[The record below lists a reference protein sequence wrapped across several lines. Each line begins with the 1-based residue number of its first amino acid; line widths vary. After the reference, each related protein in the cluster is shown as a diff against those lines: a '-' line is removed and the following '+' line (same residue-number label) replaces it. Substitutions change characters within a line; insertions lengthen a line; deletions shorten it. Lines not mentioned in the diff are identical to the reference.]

1 MFFPAPSTFLR
12 AYSKPCWDWRRVCR
26 KSWCWYPRG
35 FRPFGSNC
43 RRAWD
48 GCRSPGHQW
57 GPRQSEATRKAPNY
71 LIRVQLWGKYLGKRS
86 WAEWGPC
93 RMQQSWLWNSMGKSS
108 ALVLKT
114 SCTHHPLQF
123 HMECVR
129 LEFRV
134 QNRVCESCVASDSRR
149 KRQKRWNRA
158 KGGPNDRIY
167 PYLEVYS
174 HEQLVSPSLEP
185 LKKISTWYA

>member
-1 MFFPAPSTFLR
+1 M
-12 AYSKPCWDWRRVCR
+12 KNKR
-26 KSWCWYPRG
+26 KWKEAGCWYPRG

-43 RRAWD
+43 RHAWD

-57 GPRQSEATRKAPNY
+57 GLRQSEVAPNY
-71 LIRVQLWGKYLGKRS
+71 LIRVQLWGKYLGKQS
-86 WAEWGPC
+86 WAGWGPC
-93 RMQQSWLWNSMGKSS
+93 WMQQSWLWNLMGKSS

-134 QNRVCESCVASDSRR
+134 QNWVCKSCIASNSHR
-149 KRQKRWNRA
+149 KQQKRWNRA
-158 KGGPNDRIY
+158 KGRPNDRIY

-174 HEQLVSPSLEP
+174 HKQLVSPSLEP
-185 LKKISTWYA
+185 LKKILTWYA